1 MRQDTIGFQS
11 SPYNDSDYDMYD
23 EPFPSRLE
31 RQVSTGLPF
40 SDDNCEKFKRPMIVN
55 MYGRLVDLGTL
66 VDIRNTGEEQVF
78 TQHPNSPDVPVLK
91 PGGETP
97 PPLDEIPPP
106 PEFQPKLY
114 RGFNNKQ
121 QVMDILPT
129 LRAWLVIQNDP
140 DIDYEDE
147 LWRDTRDSI
156 DDQTRR
162 FVDPLTW
169 WVLGGKGGP
178 WEYCVETQESFASTM
193 GINDPHISYGSYTNE
208 NKGRFTQ
215 RQIKLVYDTMMENT
229 RVAMK
234 YETISELFKF

>member
-1 MRQDTIGFQS
+1 M
-11 SPYNDSDYDMYD
+11 M
-23 EPFPSRLE
+23 
-31 RQVSTGLPF
+31 
-40 SDDNCEKFKRPMIVN
+40 VN
-55 MYGRLVDLGTL
+55 LNGRLVDL
-66 VDIRNTGEEQVF
+66 RNTSQVEI
-78 TQHPNSPDVPVLK
+78 QIQPPNSPDVPVLK

-97 PPLDEIPPP
+97 PPLDETPPP

-121 QVMDILPT
+121 QAMDILPT

-169 WVLGGKGGP
+169 WVLGGRGGP

-193 GINDPHISYGSYTNE
+193 GMNDPCISYGSYKNE